1 VPTESGFILFDVALL
16 RLRALLARSRG
27 DNARYRD
34 FADKYRARAT
44 SLGLEGHIATA
55 EAMAR

>member
-1 VPTESGFILFDVALL
+1 VALL

-34 FADKYRARAT
+34 FADRYRERAT
-44 SLGLEGHIATA
+44 SLGLEGHMATA
-55 EAMAR
+55 EAMA